1 MPSTEES
8 VDTYIAIANERDAT
22 KRAAMLDA
30 CWAEHGRLVVHGGR
44 TLVGRAA
51 LLAMYD
57 RFFADPRVVGVRVVA
72 KDVRGTT
79 FRFRY
84 VTEFAEGKTI
94 EGFDAGEVDADGRI
108 QVLLVFPTPL

>member
-1 MPSTEES
+1 M
-8 VDTYIAIANERDAT
+8 
-22 KRAAMLDA
+22 
-30 CWAEHGRLVVHGGR
+30 
-44 TLVGRAA
+44 
-51 LLAMYD
+51 
-57 RFFADPRVVGVRVVA
+57 GVRVVA